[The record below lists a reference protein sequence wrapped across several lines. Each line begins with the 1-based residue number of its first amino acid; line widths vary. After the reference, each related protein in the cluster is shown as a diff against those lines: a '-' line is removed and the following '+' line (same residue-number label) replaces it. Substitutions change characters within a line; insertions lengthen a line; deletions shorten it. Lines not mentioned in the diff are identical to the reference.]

1 MFGIYVTIP
10 VMYSITHI
18 TEQMRPYEHRST
30 SFYWNVLYDKNNKQI
45 RHDSDDAEIGVIPY
59 AILLSKRRP
68 PIGKRETRQKIFII
82 YRGRATG
89 EFYVFLKINEKCR
102 LRRLRSRLFPTIRR
116 RYLVESVPQRLAR
129 DQPARRLMTTVR
141 SHKNMS
147 FLLSRELRK
156 STVSLGRIQSG
167 NVAF

>member
-116 RYLVESVPQRLAR
+116 RYLVESVAPRLAR
-129 DQPARRLMTTVR
+129 ESRPACPPTNDYGT
-141 SHKNMS
+141 
-147 FLLSRELRK
+147 K
-156 STVSLGRIQSG
+156 S
-167 NVAF
+167 